1 MLNHFR
7 GPYVSNYEWEQHI
20 TEKDWSPGTPK
31 TGKLN
36 SKCNFRIKGIK
47 GPSRD
52 CKSTLHAKS
61 LHHFQL
67 FVTLWTVVCQAP
79 LSMGFS
85 RQEYWSG
92 LPLPPPG
99 DVPNIP
105 WFKLASIMSP
115 VLTGEFFTLVPPM
128 KPKSTLTQPYP
139 RKSWRYYYFQA
150 QRRINFSYDLSKQW
164 SQIFYKHILP
174 IWHQ

>member
-115 VLTGEFFTLVPPM
+115 VLTGEFFPLVPPM
-128 KPKSTLTQPYP
+128 KTKSPLTQPYP
-139 RKSWRYYYFQA
+139 RKS
-150 QRRINFSYDLSKQW
+150 
-164 SQIFYKHILP
+164 
-174 IWHQ
+174 